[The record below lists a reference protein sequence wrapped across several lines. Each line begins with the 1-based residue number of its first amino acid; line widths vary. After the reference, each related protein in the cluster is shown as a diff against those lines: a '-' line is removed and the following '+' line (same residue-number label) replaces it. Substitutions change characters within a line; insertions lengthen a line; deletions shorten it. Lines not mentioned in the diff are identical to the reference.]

1 MFRVEQFS
9 IESIVATSRKSSRAS
24 DRPSN
29 NSKRGLYSN
38 SQTKVKGSCSG
49 SQVKFAEKKTD
60 RYISR
65 YKKQI
70 ETKIN

>member
-49 SQVKFAEKKTD
+49 SQVKFAEKKLTD
-60 RYISR
+60 TYLDIRN
-65 YKKQI
+65 KLKQ
-70 ETKIN
+70 K

>member
-1 MFRVEQFS
+1 MLHVEQFS

-29 NSKRGLYSN
+29 NSRRRLYSN

-49 SQVKFAEKKTD
+49 SQVKLVEKKLTD
-60 RYISR
+60 TYLDIRN
-65 YKKQI
+65 KLKQ
-70 ETKIN
+70 K

>member
-49 SQVKFAEKKTD
+49 SQVKLAEKKLTD
-60 RYISR
+60 TYLDIRN
-65 YKKQI
+65 KLKQ
-70 ETKIN
+70 K